1 MVGVIGVES
10 LQELFFQFGVPLE
23 EEMLKM
29 LINWC
34 RVPEATDLVQ
44 YPLLLHY
51 INWKDSLPSDKLN
64 STMIGSIPSIQLA
77 NKIATSSSIEDA
89 SSSEDQPAAPS
100 KEVTIKSPSV
110 QEQPQQQQPVL
121 VRTPCGSYRTSS
133 QAIGATVGNISNARY
148 PTCGVPTIRADKAAP
163 RIKRVSDNTVR
174 LSSY

>member
-1 MVGVIGVES
+1 MIGIGS

-23 EEMLKM
+23 EDMLKM

-34 RVPEATDLVQ
+34 RVPEAIDLVH

-64 STMIGSIPSIQLA
+64 STTIGSIPSIQLA
-77 NKIATSSSIEDA
+77 NKMTASNSTEDA
-89 SSSEDQPAAPS
+89 SGGEDQQATPS
-100 KEVTIKSPSV
+100 KEVTMKSPPA
-110 QEQPQQQQPVL
+110 QEQSIL
-121 VRTPCGSYRTSS
+121 VHTPGGSYRKSS

-148 PTCGVPTIRADKAAP
+148 PICGVPTIRADKAAP

-174 LSSY
+174 SSLCYIG